1 MACGDALTL
10 FCAGEAAQV
19 ASIERFIG
27 KKVERVKLS
36 EFAYTY
42 TALFDED
49 KLGPA
54 SGRKTLGARIGKGYY
69 FGPSRR
75 R

>member
-1 MACGDALTL
+1 MTTGDALTL

-27 KKVERVKLS
+27 KKVERVKLPD
-36 EFAYTY
+36 FNYTY

-54 SGRKTLGARIGKGYY
+54 SGRKPMGARIGKGYY